1 MTWWDWVII
10 AVYAGIGTGLIYII
24 WKLGKELNE

>member
-1 MTWWDWVII
+1 MTWLDWLII

-24 WKLGKELNE
+24 HQIGRGK